1 MSFKTDYAR
10 VNGLGSAKE
19 GTHHFWTQR
28 LSAIALLVLTPLF
41 VIPFA
46 INLGDGYEAVQAAYA
61 NPFTAIF
68 AALFVLTSFYH
79 LKLGLQVVIED
90 YVHSKGTRTALIVG
104 STLLCALAAFTGLF
118 AIAKIA
124 FTPLGA

>member
-1 MSFKTDYAR
+1 MSFKTDYGR
-10 VNGLGSAKE
+10 VTGLGSAKD

-28 LSAIALLVLTPLF
+28 ISAIALLILTPLF
-41 VIPFA
+41 IIPFA
-46 INLGDGYEAVQAAYA
+46 INLGDSFEAVRASYA
-61 NPFTAIF
+61 NPFTAII
-68 AALFVLTSFYH
+68 AGLFVITAFYH

-90 YVHSKGTRTALIVG
+90 YIHGKAMRTGLLIG
-104 STLLCALAAFTGLF
+104 LSLFCALAGFTGLF

>member
-1 MSFKTDYAR
+1 MSFKTDFGR

-28 LSAIALLVLTPLF
+28 ISAVALLVLTPLF
-41 VIPFA
+41 IIPFA
-46 INLGDGYEAVQAAYA
+46 INLGDSFEAVRASYA
-61 NPFTAIF
+61 NPFMAII
-68 AALFVLTSFYH
+68 AALFVITAFYH

-90 YVHSKGTRTALIVG
+90 YIHGKAMRTGLIIG
-104 STLLCALAAFTGLF
+104 MSLFCALMGFTGLF

-124 FTPLGA
+124 FTGA

>member
-1 MSFKTDYAR
+1 MSYKTDYGR
-10 VNGLGSAKE
+10 VNGLGSAKD

-28 LSAIALLVLTPLF
+28 ISAIALLILTPLF
-41 VIPFA
+41 IIPFA
-46 INLGDGYEAVQAAYA
+46 INLGDSFEAVRASY
-61 NPFTAIF
+61 NHPLNAII
-68 AALFVLTSFYH
+68 AGLFVITAFYH

-90 YVHSKGTRTALIVG
+90 YIHGKAMRTGSIIALYLFC
-104 STLLCALAAFTGLF
+104 TLAGFTGLF

>member
-1 MSFKTDYAR
+1 MSFKTDYGR

-28 LSAIALLVLTPLF
+28 VSAIALLILTPLF
-41 VIPFA
+41 VVPFA
-46 INLGDGYEAVQAAYA
+46 INLGDSFEAVRESYS
-61 NPFTAIF
+61 NPFTAII
-68 AALFVLTSFYH
+68 AALFVITAFYH

-90 YVHSKGTRTALIVG
+90 YIHGKAMRTGLIIAM
-104 STLLCALAAFTGLF
+104 SLFCALAGFAGLF

-124 FTPLGA
+124 FSPLGA